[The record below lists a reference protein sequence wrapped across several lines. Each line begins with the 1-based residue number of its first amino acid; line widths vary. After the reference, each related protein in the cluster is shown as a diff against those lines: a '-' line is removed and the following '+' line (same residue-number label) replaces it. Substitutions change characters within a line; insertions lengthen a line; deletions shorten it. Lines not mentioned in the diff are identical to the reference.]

1 MIRLRGHH
9 LLCIQGFQGYGYS
22 EEFLENMK
30 KIHKKIISNEENIQL
45 VTGPDDICKSCPNLN
60 NDKCK
65 NNKENQIILKMDM
78 IVLDKVLNKE
88 NKKEYNPSELFK
100 IVNNSFKRKKDI
112 KEVCIGCM
120 WFNKCIWVKKI
131 LNN

>member
-65 NNKENQIILKMDM
+65 NNKEN
-78 IVLDKVLNKE
+78 
-88 NKKEYNPSELFK
+88 
-100 IVNNSFKRKKDI
+100 
-112 KEVCIGCM
+112 
-120 WFNKCIWVKKI
+120 NKCLFEFHISTPFLLHQI
-131 LNN
+131 DFSIY